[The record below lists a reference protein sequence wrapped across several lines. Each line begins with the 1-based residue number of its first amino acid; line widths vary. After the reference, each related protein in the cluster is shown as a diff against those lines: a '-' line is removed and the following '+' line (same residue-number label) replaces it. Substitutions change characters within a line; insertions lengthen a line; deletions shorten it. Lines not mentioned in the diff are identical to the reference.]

1 MIDLDI
7 PRPPTSI
14 ITLMR
19 LAAERDVRPESLFT
33 GTRLSVRAVKKPG
46 AEVTARQELRFIAN
60 LLEELDDPEA
70 LGIEAGNHYHLTI
83 YGIFGFALVSSPS
96 LRSAIDVGLRYVDL
110 SFAMH
115 KIHSRE
121 DGTDFH
127 FVLDPTGIPRRLQRF
142 CIERTASSIR
152 TIHRELAGPDLPNM
166 PARFAFPRPQDITP
180 YVEAFG
186 VEPEFDADESTVA
199 LPLQLLDEPLPQ
211 GNEYTAAAT
220 QQQCRQLLEERRRRT
235 GLSGQVRDLM
245 LSRPSNPPN
254 ADQIA
259 ATLAMSPRTLRH
271 RLAIEG
277 TSYRE
282 LLDEIRQRLA
292 EEMLLTARL
301 TVAETAQR
309 LGYLE
314 LSSFSQA
321 FRRWYGM
328 SPREYRTSHIGA

>member
-1 MIDLDI
+1 VVDLDI

-19 LAAERDVRPESLFT
+19 LAAERGVRPESLFT
-33 GTRLSVRAVKKPG
+33 GTKLSTRAVKKPG
-46 AEVTARQELRFIAN
+46 AEVTARQELRVVAN
-60 LLEELDDPEA
+60 LLDELGDPEA
-70 LGIEAGNHYHLTI
+70 LGIELGNHYHLPV
-83 YGIFGFALVSSPS
+83 YGIFGFALASSPN

-110 SFAMH
+110 SFAIH
-115 KIHSRE
+115 KIGQRE
-121 DGTDFH
+121 EGDQFH

-142 CIERTASSIR
+142 VIERSASAIR
-152 TIHRELAGPDLPNM
+152 TIHRELAGQGVPDM
-166 PARFAFPRPQDITP
+166 PTRFVFPPPQDVTP

-186 VEPEFDADESTVA
+186 VEPEFDAADNTVA
-199 LPLQLLDEPLPQ
+199 LPLHLLDEPLPQ

-220 QQQCRQLLEERRRRT
+220 AQQCRQLLEERRRRT

-245 LSRPSNPPN
+245 LPNPADPPN

-259 ATLAMSPRTLRH
+259 ALLAMSPRTLRH
-271 RLAIEG
+271 RLAAEG

-328 SPREYRTSHIGA
+328 SPRAYRTTHIGA